1 MVNATLQAAAA
12 MYRGRGKPAK
22 PRRQEGSRKVAVRLK
37 STTRITTDAVASA
50 LRTVATERAGLTA
63 LETALRDGLARPFA
77 AAVEVIHAATG
88 KVVVSGVG
96 KSGHIGRKVAA
107 TLAST
112 GTPAFFVHPTEA
124 GHGDLGMIAEGD
136 VVLALSWSGE
146 TVELRTLVEYAGR
159 FRIPLVAITA
169 AAESALAVGADVA
182 LVLPRAEEACPH
194 GLAPTTSTLMQLA
207 VGDGLAIALL
217 ERRGFTAEKFR
228 VLHPGGKLGASL
240 HFVRDIMHRDREVP
254 LVKPAATTGEA
265 IRVIS
270 DKGFGCVGVVDG
282 AGLLVGIVTDGDLRR
297 HMAADL
303 LARPVTDV
311 MTRSPKTV
319 PPDCLVGE
327 ALAMMNMHTRPFT
340 VLFVVEDGKP
350 VGIVHMH
357 DFLRI
362 GVA

>member
-1 MVNATLQAAAA
+1 L
-12 MYRGRGKPAK
+12 
-22 PRRQEGSRKVAVRLK
+22 AVRLK
-37 STTRITTDAVASA
+37 SETRITADAAASA
-50 LRTVATERAGLTA
+50 LRTLATERQGLAA
-63 LETALRDGLARPFA
+63 LDAALRNGLARPFA
-77 AAVEVIHAATG
+77 AAVEMIHAASG
-88 KVVVSGVG
+88 KVIVSGVG
-96 KSGHIGRKVAA
+96 KSGHIARKIAA

-136 VVLALSWSGE
+136 VILTLSWSGE

-159 FRIPLVAITA
+159 FRIPLVAMTA
-169 AAESALAVGADVA
+169 TADSALARGSDVS

-207 VGDGLAIALL
+207 IGDALAIALL

-228 VLHPGGKLGASL
+228 VFHPGGKLGASL
-240 HFVRDIMHRDREVP
+240 HFVRDIMHQGAELP
-254 LVKPAATTGEA
+254 LVAPITAMADA

-270 DKGFGCVGVVDG
+270 NKGFGCVGVVDG
-282 AGLLVGIVTDGDLRR
+282 AGMLVGIVTDGDIRR
-297 HMAADL
+297 HFAPDL
-303 LARPVTDV
+303 PARPVSAV
-311 MTRSPKTV
+311 MTKAPKTAA
-319 PPDCLVGE
+319 PDCLVGE
-327 ALAMMNMHTRPFT
+327 ALAMMNTHTRPFT

-350 VGIVHMH
+350 VGLVHMH